1 MNISKDEFIDVIIL
15 KLKKRIPGKWLG
27 YYFAE
32 GSKLLVMRCSEREF
46 QNKYR

>member
-1 MNISKDEFIDVIIL
+1 MKINKTELIEE

-32 GSKLLVMRCSEREF
+32 GSKLLVMRCSKRDF
-46 QNKYR
+46 